1 MQTAALLK
9 LYEERV
15 RRNPGQTALARVERR
30 NGLVLVRQRYVFVSW
45 WDFPPDEADET
56 IRTLIEDVRAPG
68 QAVIWRIYDDDG
80 PADPP
85 HHLAAHGC
93 IQHPPGQLM
102 VLDLANELPPHR
114 ATDIR
119 KVETADDYRT
129 WSRINN
135 AGFGSN
141 FPCDDAEVR
150 MALSDTSRPLYTAHE
165 NGTPLASACLWA
177 PEDRTFCGLQ
187 GGAVLAEARGRG
199 LYRDLTLHRLHLAR
213 ALGYRYAA
221 VDANAN
227 SGPRL
232 EGMGFAPVTG
242 ETTWTLDMPA

>member
-1 MQTAALLK
+1 MRICHIGLNHKTAPVELRERLAVAETDLERDRRRPA
-9 LYEERV
+9 EER
-15 RRNPGQTALARVERR
+15 
-30 NGLVLVRQRYVFVSW
+30 
-45 WDFPPDEADET
+45 
-56 IRTLIEDVRAPG
+56 
-68 QAVIWRIYDDDG
+68 
-80 PADPP
+80 
-85 HHLAAHGC
+85 
-93 IQHPPGQLM
+93 
-102 VLDLANELPPHR
+102 
-114 ATDIR
+114 R